1 MERIKEMPDDLRP
14 YERCI
19 RLGASSLTDIE
30 LLAVL
35 LRTGTREQ
43 NVLALAAH
51 LLYEVGGG
59 GGLSGLLGQT
69 YESLLTVKGIGKVK
83 AVQIVC
89 LAELANRLWRSKNQ
103 TVSVAFLNPEIA
115 ASYYMQEMRRLNREE
130 LRLAFLDTRQCLIKD
145 MTVSI
150 GTVNASLVSVR
161 EILIEALRH
170 KAVNLLML
178 HNHPSGNPSPSPED
192 RLVTRT
198 VKSGCE
204 CVGIRLNDHI
214 IIGDNRYYSF
224 KEQGAL

>member
-1 MERIKEMPDDLRP
+1 M
-14 YERCI
+14 
-19 RLGASSLTDIE
+19 SLNI
-30 LLAVL
+30 
-35 LRTGTREQ
+35 
-43 NVLALAAH
+43 
-51 LLYEVGGG
+51 
-59 GGLSGLLGQT
+59 SLLGQT

-204 CVGIRLNDHI
+204 YVGNSL
-214 IIGDNRYYSF
+214 
-224 KEQGAL
+224 KE